1 MQRVI
6 SNIFQ
11 SPYCQYCVFSEDCTV
26 KMKIDAREETKPKNN
41 NIVWKKPC
49 CFNGM
54 NAEDLLSGMDQILK
68 EYDPPIPRSEYE
80 DLAKLE

>member
-26 KMKIDAREETKPKNN
+26 KMK
-41 NIVWKKPC
+41 
-49 CFNGM
+49 FNGM
-54 NAEDLLSGMDQILK
+54 NAEDLLSRMDQILK